1 MFSHQPDKFP
11 LFQMEPTPHGRRVII
26 GPCAVK
32 LIVSVTTSVLIII
45 TLLMYGQP
53 VAERFVILLRAAGL

>member
-1 MFSHQPDKFP
+1 MFGHQPDKFP

-32 LIVSVTTSVLIII
+32 LIVGVTTSVLIVV
-45 TLLMYGQP
+45 TLVFYGP
-53 VAERFVILLRAAGL
+53 TMGEKLVMLLRAAGL